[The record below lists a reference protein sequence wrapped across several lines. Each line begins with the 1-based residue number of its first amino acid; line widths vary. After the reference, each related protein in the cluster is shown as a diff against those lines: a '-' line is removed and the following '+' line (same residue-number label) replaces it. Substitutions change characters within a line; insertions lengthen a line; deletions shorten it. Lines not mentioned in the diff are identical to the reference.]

1 VLSTSVDES
10 VFAFQKIKGESTVVV
25 VLNFSSES
33 RPVTVKGLMKGLSVA
48 MSSADEGA
56 WMNGQEISGYGYVV
70 LTNPS

>member
-1 VLSTSVDES
+1 
-10 VFAFQKIKGESTVVV
+10 
-25 VLNFSSES
+25 
-33 RPVTVKGLMKGLSVA
+33 MKGLSVA